1 MAKITGNEISPG
13 TLIEFEGQLWIAVKT
28 QKVKP
33 GKGGAYNQVELKNVT
48 SGTKLNQR
56 FRSDEAVDE
65 AILDKKD
72 FQFLF
77 ASGDMLTFMDMETY
91 DQIEL
96 ATDFV
101 GEQAQF
107 LQDGMKTLVQLYDGK
122 PIGIKLPVQVTLT
135 VAEAELGATR
145 RLLDGQIAEARSE
158 VVAAAE
164 RTKAYGTEILPRFEE
179 NLTLLRRSFE
189 LGEIDILALSTGRE
203 RFLRIQS
210 DALLAAQDYFTAL
223 AGLERVVG
231 IDLWTDDHH
240 DTNTQ

>member
-13 TLIEFEGQLWIAVKT
+13 TLINFDGGLWIAVKT

-48 SGTKLNQR
+48 AGPKLTQR
-56 FRSDEAVDE
+56 FRSDEAGDE

-96 ATDFV
+96 AVDFV

-122 PIGIKLPVQVTLT
+122 PIGIKLPVQVPLI
-135 VAEAELGATR
+135 VA
-145 RLLDGQIAEARSE
+145 
-158 VVAAAE
+158 
-164 RTKAYGTEILPRFEE
+164 
-179 NLTLLRRSFE
+179 
-189 LGEIDILALSTGRE
+189 
-203 RFLRIQS
+203 QS
-210 DALLAAQDYFTAL
+210 
-223 AGLERVVG
+223 V
-231 IDLWTDDHH
+231 
-240 DTNTQ
+240 

>member
-13 TLIEFEGQLWIAVKT
+13 TLINYDGGLWIAVKT

-65 AILDKKD
+65 AYLDKKD

-96 ATDFV
+96 AVDFV

-107 LQDGMKTLVQLYDGK
+107 LQDGMKTLVHMYEDR
-122 PIGIKLPVQVTLT
+122 PIGIKLQVHVTLT
-135 VAEAELGATR
+135 VTEADPVLKGGT
-145 RLLDGQIAEARSE
+145 
-158 VVAAAE
+158 AAPSYKNAV
-164 RTKAYGTEILPRFEE
+164 LE
-179 NLTLLRRSFE
+179 N
-189 LGEIDILALSTGRE
+189 G
-203 RFLRIQS
+203 LRI
-210 DALLAAQDYFTAL
+210 LVPPFIAA
-223 AGLERVVG
+223 GERIIVATEDGSYVRRA
-231 IDLWTDDHH
+231 D
-240 DTNTQ
+240 

>member
-1 MAKITGNEISPG
+1 MSKITGNEISPG
-13 TLIEFEGQLWIAVKT
+13 TLLNYDGGLWIAVKT

-135 VAEAELGATR
+135 VAEADPVMKGGT
-145 RLLDGQIAEARSE
+145 
-158 VVAAAE
+158 AAPSYKSA
-164 RTKAYGTEILPRFEE
+164 ILE
-179 NLTLLRRSFE
+179 N
-189 LGEIDILALSTGRE
+189 GM
-203 RFLRIQS
+203 RIQVPPFIS
-210 DALLAAQDYFTAL
+210 
-223 AGLERVVG
+223 AGERIIVATEDGSYVRRAE
-231 IDLWTDDHH
+231 
-240 DTNTQ
+240 

>member
-1 MAKITGNEISPG
+1 MSKITGNEISPG
-13 TLIEFEGQLWIAVKT
+13 TLVNFDGGLWIAVKT

-48 SGTKLNQR
+48 TGTKLNQR

-77 ASGDMLTFMDMETY
+77 ASGDILTFMDMETY

-96 ATDFV
+96 AVDFV
-101 GEQAQF
+101 GEDQAQF

-135 VAEAELGATR
+135 VAEADPVLRGGT
-145 RLLDGQIAEARSE
+145 
-158 VVAAAE
+158 AAPSYKSAV
-164 RTKAYGTEILPRFEE
+164 LE
-179 NLTLLRRSFE
+179 N
-189 LGEIDILALSTGRE
+189 G
-203 RFLRIQS
+203 LRIQVPPFI
-210 DALLAAQDYFTAL
+210 AAGEKIIVATEDGSYVRRA
-223 AGLERVVG
+223 E
-231 IDLWTDDHH
+231 
-240 DTNTQ
+240 

>member
-13 TLIEFEGQLWIAVKT
+13 TLIELNGGLWIAVKT

-65 AILDKKD
+65 AYLDKKD
-72 FQFLF
+72 FQFLY

-96 ATDFV
+96 AVDFV

-107 LQDGMKTLVQLYDGK
+107 LQDGMKTLVQMYEDK

-135 VAEAELGATR
+135 VTEADPVLKGGT
-145 RLLDGQIAEARSE
+145 
-158 VVAAAE
+158 AAPSYKSAV
-164 RTKAYGTEILPRFEE
+164 LE
-179 NLTLLRRSFE
+179 N
-189 LGEIDILALSTGRE
+189 GM
-203 RFLRIQS
+203 RIQVPPFIS
-210 DALLAAQDYFTAL
+210 
-223 AGLERVVG
+223 AGERIIVATEDGSYVRRAES
-231 IDLWTDDHH
+231 
-240 DTNTQ
+240 

>member
-13 TLIEFEGQLWIAVKT
+13 TLINYDGGLWIAVKT

-33 GKGGAYNQVELKNVT
+33 GKGGAYNQVELKNIT

-72 FQFLF
+72 FQFLY
-77 ASGDMLTFMDMETY
+77 ASGDMLTFMDMENY
-91 DQIEL
+91 EQIEL

-107 LQDGMKTLVQLYDGK
+107 LQDGMKTLVQLYEGK

-135 VAEAELGATR
+135 VAEADPVLKGGTAAPSYKSAVLENGMR
-145 RLLDGQIAEARSE
+145 IQ
-158 VVAAAE
+158 VPPFVAAGEKIIVATEDGSYIRRAE
-164 RTKAYGTEILPRFEE
+164 
-179 NLTLLRRSFE
+179 
-189 LGEIDILALSTGRE
+189 
-203 RFLRIQS
+203 
-210 DALLAAQDYFTAL
+210 
-223 AGLERVVG
+223 
-231 IDLWTDDHH
+231 
-240 DTNTQ
+240 